1 MEIIG
6 GNNMN
11 NPIEI
16 YQTKDGKTQISVQF
30 DKEIVWLSQAQM
42 ATIFETSTDNI
53 SLHLRNILPRA
64 NLMKI

>member
-16 YQTKDGKTQISVQF
+16 YQTHECPVTFYNLETIISVGYRIKSPQGVVF
-30 DKEIVWLSQAQM
+30 RPLDDHSFKRLFSQR
-42 ATIFETSTDNI
+42 
-53 SLHLRNILPRA
+53 LCH
-64 NLMKI
+64 